1 MHLAFQLRYR
11 WWGNKVYLQLWAH
24 AVDVMASVTAVTQQ
38 HVLAV
43 SLPAAHFTAGIQD
56 GLGPEH
62 TALQCR
68 QMQEKLREAGAGQK
82 RFPPALQ
89 HRLHLS
95 PTFTSI

>member
-1 MHLAFQLRYR
+1 MLGKQ
-11 WWGNKVYLQLWAH
+11 KVYLQFWAH
-24 AVDVMASVTAVTQQ
+24 AEDVMASVTAITQQ
-38 HVLAV
+38 HVFTV
-43 SLPAAHFTAGIQD
+43 SLPAAYFTAGIQD
-56 GLGPEH
+56 RLGPEH